1 MRSIGMRPD
10 VGRFAGRGSMPH
22 AVPPRMRSWAA
33 LFALAMAVGPAPR
46 ASAGEAIATL
56 AGKTLSAVAFVMRRQ
71 GVPSELHRF
80 MFQAYLRAGGGALVR
95 VWEPR
100 RDAYTRPR
108 EGRWALS
115 GSTLC
120 LDLRAGPGRVCA
132 DIHIWGPRIAGIGV
146 RPYVMLDGDLSSGNE
161 IAAGRR

>member
-1 MRSIGMRPD
+1 
-10 VGRFAGRGSMPH
+10 MPH
-22 AVPPRMRSWAA
+22 AVPPRIRSWAT
-33 LFALAMAVGPAPR
+33 LFALAIAAGPAPR

-56 AGKTLSAVAFVMRRQ
+56 AGKTLSAVTFVMRRQ

-80 MFQAYLRAGGGALVR
+80 MFQAYLRAGGSALVR
-95 VWEPR
+95 VWEPQ

-146 RPYVMLDGDLSSGNE
+146 NPYVMLDGDLSSGNE
-161 IAAGRR
+161 IAAEHR

>member
-1 MRSIGMRPD
+1 
-10 VGRFAGRGSMPH
+10 MPH
-22 AVPPRMRSWAA
+22 ALQPRMRSWAT
-33 LFALAMAVGPAPR
+33 LFALTMVVGPAPR
-46 ASAGEAIATL
+46 ASAGEAVATL
-56 AGKTLSAVAFVMRRQ
+56 AGKTLSAVTFVMRRQ
-71 GVPSELHRF
+71 GVPSELRRF

-108 EGRWALS
+108 EGTWALS

-120 LDLRAGPGRVCA
+120 LDLHAGPGRVCA

-146 RPYVMLDGDLSSGNE
+146 SPYVMLDGDLSSGNE
-161 IAAGRR
+161 IATGRR

>member
-1 MRSIGMRPD
+1 MSRHF
-10 VGRFAGRGSMPH
+10 VA
-22 AVPPRMRSWAA
+22 PRLVAA
-33 LFALAMAVGPAPR
+33 LGFVAALMPGL
-46 ASAGEAIATL
+46 ASAGETGAALT
-56 AGKTLSAVAFVMRRQ
+56 GKTLNAVAYVMRRE
-71 GVPSELHRF
+71 GVPSELSRF

-95 VWEPR
+95 VWEPQ

-108 EGRWALS
+108 EGRWTLA

-132 DIHIWGPRIAGIGV
+132 DIHIWGPRLAGIGV
-146 RPYVMLDGDLSSGNE
+146 SPYVMLDGDLSPGNV